1 MLAQIQVYCPRN
13 EGRGW
18 KLQKLHEM
26 LHLVIHLK
34 EYCHASNFDAGRG
47 EQLLKS
53 FFKDLT
59 KNCQQRGQTVFT
71 EQLVECMFEKWLIQ
85 KALYSINGCNTQGEA
100 PDLDLPGRHSIVGMS
115 PSFIMEHF
123 PTTKHCSFRWLG
135 SNESVQVHPTVLSFF
150 GKQWETLLGESSNTL
165 DCYTEFPV
173 TLTGTFHSSCC
184 YWTSCLHFLLKTVT

>member
-1 MLAQIQVYCPRN
+1 M
-13 EGRGW
+13 
-18 KLQKLHEM
+18 
-26 LHLVIHLK
+26 
-34 EYCHASNFDAGRG
+34 
-47 EQLLKS
+47 
-53 FFKDLT
+53 
-59 KNCQQRGQTVFT
+59 FT

-165 DCYTEFPV
+165 DCYTEF
-173 TLTGTFHSSCC
+173 
-184 YWTSCLHFLLKTVT
+184 LHKDGVIF